1 MLSYDQLFRADG
13 VGTVVE
19 IAAVR
24 CDGDGGRNCANGG
37 GLGDDGC
44 IW

>member
-19 IAAVR
+19 TAAVG
-24 CDGDGGRNCANGG
+24 CDGDGGRSCVNGG
-37 GLGDDGC
+37 GLGDDGY
-44 IW
+44 I